1 MSHSRRAANMN
12 PEKLTLFVNVCQVP
26 DWTQVSMMAELNMT
40 VKHGQTA
47 DAARANFEKGITA
60 AHAQHGRWIRQVEWS
75 ADRKSAILS
84 GPGYRVTLSFDE
96 QNVYARGNV
105 PLAFKLLEGP
115 MRRFVEQTL
124 AEGS

>member
-1 MSHSRRAANMN
+1 MRK
-12 PEKLTLFVNVCQVP
+12 KLTLFLNVCQVP
-26 DWTQVSMMAELNMT
+26 DWTQVRAMAELNMT

-47 DAARANFEKGITA
+47 DAAHANFEKGITA